1 MQEIVD
7 WCNIPNSQKLGDK
20 REEGHT
26 GNYLLAWNA
35 PLALALGYST
45 YAYIGVLV
53 LPVRQDS
60 RSQMLYIGPR
70 SWRKEKSCHQP
81 IASRGR

>member
-7 WCNIPNSQKLGDK
+7 WCNIPDSQKLSDK
-20 REEGHT
+20 CEEGDT
-26 GNYLLAWNA
+26 SNQLLARNA
-35 PLALALGYST
+35 SLALALRRSA